1 MADTF
6 NLRVLT
12 PKEQLFEG
20 AVSTVNAPGFEGDFG
35 VLSGHVAYITAVK
48 PGAMILE
55 GKDGNTVYAVG
66 DGFAQVSADRVSI
79 VVSSAVAAADIDVAQ
94 AHKDLAEAEGA
105 LMHATPGETDYNDAT
120 LKQALALGRIA
131 AAERVGA

>member
-12 PKEQLFEG
+12 PKEKLFEG
-20 AVSTVNAPGFEGDFG
+20 AVSTVNAPGFSGDFG
-35 VLSGHVAYITAVK
+35 VLPGHVAYITAVK
-48 PGAMILE
+48 PGAMVLE

-79 VVSSAVAAADIDVAQ
+79 VVSSAVPAADVDVAQ
-94 AHKDLAEAEGA
+94 AHKDLAEAEGE
-105 LMHATPGETDYNDAT
+105 LMHATPGDSAYNDAS

-131 AAERVGA
+131 AADRA